1 MTFAPESA
9 IVLGDKNDL
18 PMIYEDMKQQFP
30 PSELYPYP
38 RYLQLLNGDRYK
50 ILLFRRLS
58 DNELIGYALVYA
70 MEDSNILWL
79 DYLAVLKK
87 HHACGYGSALF
98 RALWQKYCGPFD
110 GILFSVEYVSETD
123 PELAEQQKRRIRFYE
138 KLGAHR
144 LHAKFLQPCE
154 DGGFP
159 MYLYF
164 KPRCGY
170 ITISRSVQMQAVSQ
184 MYEYCFFYLK
194 HIRELLPKFRDT
206 IVDEKFTD

>member
-30 PSELYPYP
+30 PNELYPYP
-38 RYLQLLNGDRYK
+38 RLLQLLNGDRYK

-70 MEDSNILWL
+70 MEDSNMLWL

-87 HHACGYGSALF
+87 YHAHGYGSALF

-123 PELAEQQKRRIRFYE
+123 PELAERQKRRIRFYE
-138 KLGAHR
+138 KLGARR
-144 LHAKFLQPCE
+144 LHAKFLLPCD
-154 DGGFP
+154 DGAFP
-159 MYLYF
+159 MHLYC
-164 KPRCGY
+164 KPRRGY
-170 ITISRSVQMQAVSQ
+170 LTISRSVQMQAVSQ

-194 HIRELLPKFRDT
+194 HRRELLPKFKDT
-206 IVDEKFTD
+206 IADEKFTD